1 MLGPQMTVE
10 PDGNKSY
17 RCRRLAPSLVKA
29 ECLAVIVGANAMAE
43 TPETHYVRSD
53 DVHIA
58 YQVLGDGPFDLL
70 FVPGFISNVEALWRS
85 PDQSAFF
92 QRLASFCRLILFDKR
107 GTGMSD
113 RGTHDFTLE
122 QRMHDVQAILDAIGC
137 KQAALFGVSEGGPM
151 SLLYAAT
158 YPHRTSAL
166 LIYGSYAR
174 RSRAPDYPF
183 GWDDQQWQRVLDDIE
198 ENWGSPES
206 LSIGMRTAGA
216 GDDPLRAGRIASYFR
231 ASASPGAAA
240 AIMRMNRD
248 IDVRHILSATHVP
261 TLVIHRTGDPV
272 IEVGHARYLAQ
283 HIPGAKLVELSEST
297 HTPWLGNRDA
307 ILDAVEQFLTG
318 TQRVRVSE
326 RLLATVLFADIVG
339 STERVAAIGDN
350 PWRELLNEF
359 YVQVREVLQHYRG
372 REISTAGD
380 GFLAAFDGPA
390 RAIRCANA
398 LGDAVRP
405 LGLKV
410 RCGIHTG
417 ECELIGHDL
426 AGIAVHIGAR
436 VAALA
441 TPGEV
446 LVSQTVRDLVA
457 GSGLAFED
465 RGSHR
470 LKGVPDEW
478 RLFRAVLN

>member
-1 MLGPQMTVE
+1 
-10 PDGNKSY
+10 
-17 RCRRLAPSLVKA
+17 
-29 ECLAVIVGANAMAE
+29 MAE
-43 TPETHYVRSD
+43 IPETHYVKSD

-70 FVPGFISNVEALWRS
+70 FVPGFVSNVEALWRS

-92 QRLASFCRLILFDKR
+92 RRLASFCRLILFDKR

-113 RGTHDFTLE
+113 RGTQDFTLE

-158 YPHRTSAL
+158 YPQRTSGL
-166 LIYGSYAR
+166 VIYGSYAK
-174 RSRAPDYPF
+174 RSQASDYPF
-183 GWDDQQWQRVLDDIE
+183 GWDNEQWQHVLDDIE
-198 ENWGSPES
+198 NNWGSPSS
-206 LSIGMRTAGA
+206 LSVGMRTA
-216 GDDPLRAGRIASYFR
+216 DTSTDPKGIAAYFR

-240 AIMRMNRD
+240 AIMRMNREID
-248 IDVRHILSATHVP
+248 IRHVLSATHVP
-261 TLVIHRTGDPV
+261 TLVLHRSGDPV
-272 IEVGHARYLAQ
+272 IDVEHARYLARY
-283 HIPGAKLVELSEST
+283 IPAAKLVELSGQV
-297 HTPWLGNRDA
+297 HTPWLGDRDA
-307 ILDAVEQFLTG
+307 LLDEVERFLTG
-318 TQRVRVSE
+318 ARPKREPQRI
-326 RLLATVLFADIVG
+326 LATVLFVDIVG

-350 PWRELLNEF
+350 PWRELLNAF
-359 YVQVREVLQHYRG
+359 YVQVREVLQEYRG

-390 RAIRCANA
+390 RAIRCAMA
-398 LGDAVRP
+398 LSKAVRS
-405 LGLKV
+405 LGLNV

-457 GSGLAFED
+457 GSGLTFQD
-465 RGSHR
+465 RGLHG